1 MKRRSFLKIAGG
13 VAGSY
18 LLSTTTK
25 LSAAETDAK
34 ESDENATEFPK
45 RTLGRTGRKIS
56 IIGFPGLALTRGN
69 QDECTKAIHNAFEQG
84 INYFDVAPTYGDGD
98 AEVKMGIGLQG
109 IDRDK
114 IFLSCKTQKRDKD
127 GAREELE
134 RSLSRLKTDH
144 FDLYQLHAI
153 TRAEDVQQALG
164 PGGAMETF
172 LKAKEEGK
180 VKHLGFSAHT
190 TKAATM
196 ALNGFS
202 FDTAMFPVNFVEYFK
217 FGFAKEVMELAKEQG
232 VAVIAIKSMSGGAW
246 LNRNERTR
254 DHWYRTL
261 EKDEEI
267 AMALRFT
274 LSQEAVV
281 TAIPPGFLDLLA
293 KAIPAGKSYR
303 QITEAETQKLQEM
316 ANSAQSVFQRWQNQ
330 FAIDTAT
337 YKPLYADC
345 PHECCPYSRV

>member
-1 MKRRSFLKIAGG
+1 MKRRSFLKFAGG
-13 VAGSY
+13 VASSY
-18 LLSTTTK
+18 YLAAAGK
-25 LSAAETDAK
+25 LRAADSKVKTP
-34 ESDENATEFPK
+34 DEKPTELPK
-45 RTLGRTGRKIS
+45 RILGRTGRKIS

-69 QDECTKAIHNAFEQG
+69 QDECTKVIHNAFEQG

-98 AEVKMGIGLQG
+98 AEIKMGIGLQG
-109 IDRDK
+109 LDRDK

-127 GAREELE
+127 GARQELE
-134 RSLSRLKTDH
+134 RSLSRLKTDY

-172 LKAKEEGK
+172 VKAKEEGK
-180 VKHLGFSAHT
+180 VKHFGFSAHT

-217 FGFAKEVMELAKEQG
+217 FGFAKEVMALAKEQG
-232 VAVIAIKSMSGGAW
+232 VAVIAIKAMAGGAW
-246 LNRNERTR
+246 PNRNERTR
-254 DHWYRTL
+254 NHWYRTL
-261 EKDEEI
+261 EDDEEI

-274 LSQEAVV
+274 LSQETVV
-281 TAIPPGFLDLLA
+281 TAIPPGFLDLFA
-293 KAIPAGKSYR
+293 KAIPAGNSYR
-303 QITEAETQKLQEM
+303 QITEAETQKLQKM
-316 ANSAQSVFQRWQNQ
+316 ADSAQSVFQRWQNQ
-330 FAIDTAT
+330 FATDIAT

-345 PHECCPYSRV
+345 PHECCHYSHA